1 MHVFDAILES
11 FSLHFNATIGH
22 VPYLSDSTN
31 VQVCI
36 HTCIP
41 RDTCTSKQNRKS
53 VTVVAML
60 DFNYMYMDYSAAVR
74 TTDTYRSPGSTCSTC
89 LSLASYRKEAS
100 PRAMSSSSIGGA
112 RNDFCAC
119 GTSYIASL
127 VPVWQVARAHA
138 PGEVVVGQT
147 PAPAAVEQVR
157 YEEVVGRARTP
168 LVVEA
173 RNAPAGEQW
182 CC

>member
-1 MHVFDAILES
+1 
-11 FSLHFNATIGH
+11 
-22 VPYLSDSTN
+22 
-31 VQVCI
+31 
-36 HTCIP
+36 
-41 RDTCTSKQNRKS
+41 
-53 VTVVAML
+53 ML

-100 PRAMSSSSIGGA
+100 HAMSSSSIGGA

-119 GTSYIASL
+119 GTSDISLL
-127 VPVWQVARAHA
+127 VPVWQVVWAHA
-138 PGEVVVGQT
+138 PGEVVDRT
-147 PAPAAVEQVR
+147 PAQAAVEQAW
-157 YEEVVGRARTP
+157 YEAVVGREHTS
-168 LVVEA
+168 LLVEA